1 MNLLNER
8 VEELILLFIVDLQL
22 IEC

>member
-1 MNLLNER
+1 MYLLNER
-8 VEELILLFIVDLQL
+8 VKELILLFIVDLQL